1 MKFIYSALISTMFYI
16 FTHPVFAQNQTTS
29 GSNTIYS
36 TGNEKYELIGVSDID
51 VENITGT
58 VEIYYRQN
66 QLKITGSI
74 SGLEPNIQSK
84 LSVFSLYSCSEE
96 SNQDWWNTLRIQDNP
111 WLNNYQTDNQG
122 NTNLEIYMNSDQIG
136 YDVIEILN
144 HPLFLY
150 DSYKDIVSCSYIN
163 SLGVLSNV
171 LFSDGYL
178 NYYANQNYFQ
188 ITGFLE
194 NKLNS
199 NLTLFDSES
208 CNNLNYKLYS
218 TLIDF
223 QNTSSV
229 SNIYIKE
236 YSEEITFNPLSFYN
250 SLVLVTNDKD
260 SLEQCDMFNI
270 FIEEW
275 SIQLRN
281 NQIEVVFS
289 DETEEEEIKLFY
301 EKTPY
306 RNHTVEIFHRNC
318 EDLLENEVISIYSQN
333 SNILGELDIN
343 LNLETANINN
353 NEEIYFENE
362 NSLPT
367 IEFCVRVNL
376 ILDSDPSTVVSFLE
390 TVVIINLDLSL
401 NFNLAE
407 GFIYERNDPAIITQ
421 NAIIDYSIDACL
433 CETPIVSVG
442 DTCDSIPEIS
452 GPFSSGTILGICLN
466 TDSSDV
472 IINRI
477 VELILT
483 QDGQEKGG
491 QPIENGVFNELT
503 NLVTSNGLSGSGRN
517 IAINT
522 RLVDDFFE
530 DQEPEDILARGVVEI
545 EFANRR
551 QLQKIEIKRRG
562 LQNTSIQK
570 NFEIIIDLDGGI
582 DIYISDSNSI
592 DVDIHFLSLLFLDFV
607 INF

>member
-1 MKFIYSALISTMFYI
+1 MKFIYSTIISTIFYI
-16 FTHPVFAQNQTTS
+16 FMNPIFAQNQTTP

-36 TGNEKYELIGVSDID
+36 TGNENYELIGISDID
-51 VENITGT
+51 VGNITGT

-74 SGLEPNIQSK
+74 SGLEENIQSK

-96 SNQDWWNTLRIQDNP
+96 SNEEWWNQLRIEDNP
-111 WLNNYQTDNQG
+111 WLNNYQTNTQG
-122 NTNLEIYMNSDQIG
+122 NTNLDIYINSDQIG

-150 DSYKDIVSCSYIN
+150 DSDKDIVSCSYIN

-199 NLTLFDSES
+199 NLTLFDSEN
-208 CNNLNYKLYS
+208 CDNLDNKLYS
-218 TLIDF
+218 KLINF

-229 SNIYIKE
+229 TNIYIKE
-236 YSEEITFNPLSFYN
+236 YSEKLIFNPLSFYN

-260 SLEQCDMFNI
+260 SLEQCDMLNI

-289 DETEEEEIKLFY
+289 DETEKEEIKLFY

-333 SNILGELDIN
+333 SNMLGELDIN
-343 LNLETANINN
+343 LYLETANINN
-353 NEEIYFENE
+353 NEEIYFVNE

-390 TVVIINLDLSL
+390 TLVIINLDLSL

-421 NAIIDYSIDACL
+421 NAIIDYSIVACL
-433 CETPIVSVG
+433 CETPIVSIG

-477 VELILT
+477 VELILI
-483 QDGQEKGG
+483 QDGQAKGG

-503 NLVTSNGLSGSGRN
+503 NLVTSNGLSESGRN

-522 RLVDDFFE
+522 RLVDDFFDDE
-530 DQEPEDILARGVVEI
+530 EPGDVLAQGIVEI

-551 QLQKIEIKRRG
+551 QLQKIEIKRRH

-570 NFEIIIDLDGGI
+570 NFEIIIDLDGGV

-592 DVDIHFLSLLFLDFV
+592 DVDINLLALLFLSFV